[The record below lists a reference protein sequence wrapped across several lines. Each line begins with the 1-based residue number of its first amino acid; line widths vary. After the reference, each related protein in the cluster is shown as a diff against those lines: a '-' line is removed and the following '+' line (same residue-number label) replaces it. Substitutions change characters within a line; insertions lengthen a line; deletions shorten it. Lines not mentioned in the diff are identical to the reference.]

1 MAAFSALATSR
12 IFSTK
17 LKFLTHSG
25 KGQNRHQDNGDCLE
39 RFSSFSLFSWFI
51 VCTLRNLAGS
61 QLDRAVVD
69 GIETLAQMSGG
80 LDKKGTWHIGA
91 KVFLKL
97 DAIGYICGML
107 AGRLQFWSVHHWIKI
122 LRQDASMSEIETNDV
137 TSASQRHIEISQDRF
152 WLLKLIPT

>member
-1 MAAFSALATSR
+1 M
-12 IFSTK
+12 
-17 LKFLTHSG
+17 
-25 KGQNRHQDNGDCLE
+25 
-39 RFSSFSLFSWFI
+39 
-51 VCTLRNLAGS
+51 RNLAGS

-97 DAIGYICGML
+97 DGYICGML
-107 AGRLQFWSVHHWIKI
+107 GGRLQFLSVHHWIKI
-122 LRQDASMSEIETNDV
+122 LRQDASMSEIKTNDV

-152 WLLKLIPT
+152 